1 MKFNLTTDT
10 NITKSLLLFSLPMIL
25 GNILQQFY
33 NIVDTW
39 VVGKYV
45 GKEALASVGASYTL
59 MTFLNSV
66 FIGLC
71 MGSGA
76 LFAFY
81 YGSRNHSKMK
91 KCMDTALVFI
101 GGISVVLMIFM
112 RAGLSFILWFLRIP
126 EELQGMTEEYL
137 KVI

>member
-45 GKEALASVGASYTL
+45 GKEALASVGA
-59 MTFLNSV
+59 
-66 FIGLC
+66 I
-71 MGSGA
+71 
-76 LFAFY
+76 
-81 YGSRNHSKMK
+81 R
-91 KCMDTALVFI
+91 
-101 GGISVVLMIFM
+101 
-112 RAGLSFILWFLRIP
+112 
-126 EELQGMTEEYL
+126 
-137 KVI
+137 

>member
-1 MKFNLTTDT
+1 MKINLTTDT

-71 MGSGA
+71 LGRGA

-81 YGSRNHSKMK
+81 Y
-91 KCMDTALVFI
+91 
-101 GGISVVLMIFM
+101 
-112 RAGLSFILWFLRIP
+112 
-126 EELQGMTEEYL
+126 
-137 KVI
+137 